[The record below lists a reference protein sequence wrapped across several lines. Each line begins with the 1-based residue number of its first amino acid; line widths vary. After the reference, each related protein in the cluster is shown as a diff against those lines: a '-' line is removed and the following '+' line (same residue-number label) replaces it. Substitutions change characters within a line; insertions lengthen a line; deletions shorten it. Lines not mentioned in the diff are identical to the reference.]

1 MLWFVDFSQGL
12 LTHVADASVRSLCL
26 ALAALVLMWAS
37 RVRSASVRH
46 AVWTAA
52 LCGMLLLPLL
62 SPCLPF
68 IPLRILPA
76 APAGTPVVQPG
87 VILPGPPAA
96 FADRPAP
103 APRSPTGLPYWPLAA
118 CGVYLAVGL
127 GFLGRLALGFAGTRR
142 LVRRARLVEDARAA
156 SCLERQ
162 GWRVPSLRESDSVA
176 VPLTTGW
183 LRPQILL
190 PRDWRSWDEVK
201 LRAVLAHELSHVR
214 RGDWLIAVLASL
226 NKCLFWFH
234 PLAWWLER
242 QLLSLA
248 EQASDDFSILATGD
262 RQQYA
267 QVLLDIAAALE
278 GRRGRLLWEGSAM
291 ARSQRVSQR
300 IDSILDLGREV
311 SSGLTKRG
319 WAVLALCGVPL
330 LYGAAAVQLERT
342 PAVVQTRTSDL
353 ELLAEGQRLTP
364 QEVENLEAH
373 LKTFPEDLTAR
384 ARLIGYYFVNAARQR
399 RLQHVFWLIEHHPES
414 SLLNSPSAA
423 ITRWNDQADYERA
436 KALWPVQTSRYGQ
449 DARVLGNAAQFF
461 EFADPL
467 TAEDVLKRA
476 RLLEPNNT
484 FWAERL
490 AILYTRSIWPGVPAE
505 RAAFASRARTELE
518 ISSDAALVGAA
529 GEILS
534 GTMHYRSPSPIL
546 NPVVELAESLLK
558 KAQTLEPAN
567 PRWAES
573 LKRLALA
580 REGKPAATQ
589 VRPEALS
596 PDRIR
601 VGGNVQASKLVR
613 HVLPVYPPLA
623 KQARIQG
630 VVRFQ
635 VTIGEDGRVQQ
646 VQLLAGHPL
655 LIPAAQEAVKQWV
668 YQPTLLNGRAVEVV
682 TIVDVN
688 FTLSPEAG
696 RAEAQP
702 QAAEPP
708 SAPPFAPSGAPQRIR
723 VGGNIQAAKLVKHVR
738 PAYPPLARQARIQ
751 GMVRFTVII
760 GTDGRVENMQLVSG
774 HPLLVAAAQEAV
786 KQWIYQPTFL
796 NGREVEV
803 LTQVDVAFSLSAE
816 VVTRV
821 RVAAV
826 ERQRA

>member
-1 MLWFVDFSQGL
+1 MLWLVDYSQRL
-12 LTHVADASVRSLCL
+12 MAHVADASVRSLCL

-76 APAGTPVVQPG
+76 APAGTPVVQPS

-103 APRSPTGLPYWPLAA
+103 APKRQAGLPYWPLAA

-248 EQASDDFSILATGD
+248 EQASDDSSILATGD

-267 QVLLDIAAALE
+267 QVLLDVATALE
-278 GRRGRLLWEGSAM
+278 GKRGRLVWEGAAM
-291 ARSQRVSQR
+291 ARSRQVSRR
-300 IDSILDLGREV
+300 IDSILDLGRTV

-319 WAVLALCGVPL
+319 WAMLALCGVPL

-342 PAVVQTRTSDL
+342 PAVVQAPTTDF

-364 QEVENLEAH
+364 QEAENIEAH

-384 ARLIGYYFVNAARQR
+384 ARLIGYYSAFVNAARQR
-399 RLQHVFWLIEHHPES
+399 RLDHVFWLIEHHPES
-414 SLLNSPSAA
+414 SLLSSPSAA
-423 ITRWNDQADYERA
+423 IWRWNDQADYERA
-436 KALWPVQTSRYGQ
+436 KALWPVQTSRYGR
-449 DARVLGNAAQFF
+449 DTRVLGNAAHFF
-461 EFADPL
+461 AFTDPV
-467 TAEDVLKRA
+467 TAEDLLRRA
-476 RLLEPNNT
+476 RQLEPNNT

-490 AILYTRSIWPGVPAE
+490 AILYARSFWLGGFPDQ
-505 RAAFASRARTELE
+505 AAFASRARTELE

-529 GEILS
+529 GQILS
-534 GTMHYRSPSPIL
+534 GGAPAPMRESVL
-546 NPVVELAESLLK
+546 ELAERLLK

-573 LKRLALA
+573 LKRLAQA
-580 REGKPAATQ
+580 REGKPTAPQ
-589 VRPEALS
+589 VRAEALA

-601 VGGNVQASKLVR
+601 VGGNLQASKLVTQ
-613 HVLPVYPPLA
+613 VPPVYPPLA

-635 VTIGEDGRVQQ
+635 VTSGQDGRVLDVQ
-646 VQLLAGHPL
+646 VVSGHPL

-668 YQPTLLNGRAVEVV
+668 YRPTLLNGRAVEVV

-702 QAAEPP
+702 LAAEPP
-708 SAPPFAPSGAPQRIR
+708 AAASSAPSGAPQRVR
-723 VGGNIQAAKLVKHVR
+723 VGGNIQAAKLVRHVR

-774 HPLLVAAAQEAV
+774 HPLLVPAAQEAV
-786 KQWIYQPTFL
+786 KQWVYQPTFL

-803 LTQVDVAFSLSAE
+803 LTQVDVAFSLSE
-816 VVTRV
+816 GNPGT
-821 RVAAV
+821 
-826 ERQRA
+826 Q